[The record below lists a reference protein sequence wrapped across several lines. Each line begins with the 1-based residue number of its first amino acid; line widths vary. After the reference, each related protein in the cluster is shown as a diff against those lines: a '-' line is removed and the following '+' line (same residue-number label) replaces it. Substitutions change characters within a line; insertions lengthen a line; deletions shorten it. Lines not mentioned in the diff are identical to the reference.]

1 MKLRNKK
8 TGKIISSKELL
19 TDEFIIDLFSKDFNY
34 FISKLNKIKE
44 EWEDYEDSKD
54 FYYIQPD
61 GFIHWEQCKVS
72 DYELKKFQAIGNY
85 FETKEEAE
93 KALEKL
99 KVWKRLKED
108 LISLSWQPERDGE
121 FSIWGHVNSAGDIK
135 ADIIL
140 DNRRDDLDLL
150 FGGEE

>member
-8 TGKIISSKELL
+8 TREIVEVCKINPEPFEATDFSCSSLVEL
-19 TDEFIIDLFSKDFNY
+19 N
-34 FISKLNKIKE
+34 E

-61 GFIHWEQCKVS
+61 GFIHWVQCNVS
-72 DYELKKFQAIGNY
+72 DYERKKFQAIGNY

-93 KALEKL
+93 KAVEKL
-99 KVWKRLKED
+99 KALKRLKD
-108 LISLSWQPERDGE
+108 KG
-121 FSIWGHVNSAGDIK
+121 FMTTYWGYCRLDDV
-135 ADIIL
+135 ADITIYATVKN
-140 DNRRDDLDLL
+140 DKIHKDLEIL